1 MTTRPGPGKTSIAT
15 PIAITVKPDT
25 VMRAVFR
32 CRFICTSILVSGN
45 NHWKEKPVR
54 LLQPIAVLSLLLALT
69 PAPARADGLIVPFV
83 GYNFGGD
90 SSINCVSLTNCQE
103 KRTNFGVSLL
113 SMGPVFGIEEDLS
126 YAKNFFGETPG
137 TANSVFSL
145 MSSLVVG
152 VGVGPVRPYVLGGVG
167 LIRPHASSLTGSI
180 TGLATTTGQNS
191 LGSDIGGG
199 ITALFGGHIGVRGD
213 LRHFH
218 TFQDLNLFVFNGQK
232 LDFWRASLGLALS
245 F

>member
-1 MTTRPGPGKTSIAT
+1 
-15 PIAITVKPDT
+15 
-25 VMRAVFR
+25 
-32 CRFICTSILVSGN
+32 
-45 NHWKEKPVR
+45 VR
-54 LLQPIAVLSLLLALT
+54 LLQPIAVAWLLLALT

-90 SSINCVSLTNCQE
+90 SSSNCVSLTNCQE
-103 KRTNFGVSLL
+103 KRTNFGVSLV

-145 MSSLVVG
+145 MSSLLVG

-167 LIRPHASSLTGSI
+167 LIRPHVSSLTGSI
-180 TGLATTTGQNS
+180 TGLATTGKNAV
-191 LGSDIGGG
+191 GYDIGGG

-218 TFQDLNLFVFNGQK
+218 TFQDLNLIVFNGQK
-232 LDFWRASLGLALS
+232 LDFWRASAGLALA